1 RAAVVLVGSGPE
13 LGGGAGAFG
22 PHVSSRLGPPQ
33 RRMKMHDFSAAPLE
47 VLLPSTRAA
56 TIPGV
61 ARLSAPALP
70 SWRRRRRDRV
80 VFMWIPEG
88 RAGGGCGGK
97 RAGAGWRGGGGN

>member
-1 RAAVVLVGSGPE
+1 YGPRIS
-13 LGGGAGAFG
+13 AGAAGFRS
-22 PHVSSRLGPPQ
+22 PVSRGLGPPQ

-47 VLLPSTRAA
+47 GLLPSTRGA
-56 TIPGV
+56 TIPRG

-70 SWRRRRRDRV
+70 RWRRRRRGRV

-97 RAGAGWRGGGGN
+97 RRGAGWRVGGVIEGNRE